1 MNLKRLEDFIT
12 LAHTRSFSKAAQ
24 LRGITHPAFGRGIK
38 DLEAWVGAPLISRG
52 SSPLQLTGLGE
63 EFLETARQTVANL
76 NGAKDRAQQAKTQ
89 QIRIST
95 GRTLARTV
103 VADWIS
109 HQFKCLTQNTN
120 QKSAVA
126 NITFKVTT
134 GSLNQAALDLET
146 SKSQFMAAY
155 HHPSLDLKL
164 DARRFRFKTLGK
176 DKLVPVATEQFIKA
190 SKNQQPLNF
199 LQFEKTLALRRVFDE
214 SAELLGPS
222 IPILRTVVDCDSPDA
237 VHALALK
244 GMGVAWLPWS
254 LVVADHKQKR
264 LVIIGE
270 NRWQMPFD
278 IRLYRKRPRLS
289 ETAEEAWEGTEEIC

>member
-52 SSPLQLTGLGE
+52 NSPLELTGLGE

-76 NGAKDRAQQAKTQ
+76 KGTKDRAQQAKNH

-109 HQFKCLTQNTN
+109 QQFKGLTGNTN
-120 QKSAVA
+120 QPSASERT
-126 NITFKVTT
+126 TFKVAT
-134 GSLNQAALDLET
+134 GSLSSAALDLET

-155 HHPSLDLKL
+155 HHPRLDLKL

-176 DKLVPVATEQFIKA
+176 DKLVPVATEQFIKG
-190 SKNQQPLNF
+190 SKNQQSLNF

-214 SAELLGPS
+214 SAEILGPRL
-222 IPILRTVVDCDSPDA
+222 PALRTVVDCDSPDA

-254 LVVADHKQKR
+254 LVVADAKQKR
-264 LVIIGE
+264 LVIIGDDQ
-270 NRWQMPFD
+270 WQMPFD
-278 IRLYRKRPRLS
+278 IRLYRKRPLLS
-289 ETAEEAWEGTEEIC
+289 EVAEEVWEGTEDMS